1 MKAEL
6 LNVLIRCVTQLTA
19 KWLVNCLLNHNP
31 EKLPPTGRAATFQ
44 VIRVHHQAVVW
55 RTLVADAL
63 DPLQLGWEDNDGKL
77 VPVMTDLPPA
87 PDDVLKIVRCK
98 RKTACSSSLCSCR
111 KHVLKCVSAC
121 NHCNGVDCTNTEPA
135 IQWLICKKLSVGTPS
150 AEGAEGGRVW
160 GGGVPLSRW
169 LCPLPRKIL
178 KFSSQNGEF
187 WCNMKCYLQRFT
199 ACFYT
204 QIETS
209 TAHSTLS

>member
-1 MKAEL
+1 MACES
-6 LNVLIRCVTQLTA
+6 
-19 KWLVNCLLNHNP
+19 LVRPQP
-31 EKLPPTGRAATFQ
+31 EKLPPTGREDTFQ
-44 VIRVHHQAVVW
+44 LLRVHHQAVVW

-150 AEGAEGGRVW
+150 AEGARIEAPQAPRGVGCGEGVSPSPMGE
-160 GGGVPLSRW
+160 GSGEGAE
-169 LCPLPRKIL
+169 
-178 KFSSQNGEF
+178 KF
-187 WCNMKCYLQRFT
+187 
-199 ACFYT
+199 
-204 QIETS
+204 
-209 TAHSTLS
+209 